1 METIKIAPQYKV
13 FKNDKRYGI
22 IGTETT
28 TGEVV
33 TIASV
38 TESESEARCLANF
51 LNKHKVSVYHASDV
65 LRDRYVS
72 LFQK

>member
-65 LRDRYVS
+65 LRDRYVG